1 MAGSPATK
9 LGGGGV
15 GGGRGGRSS
24 SGFGS
29 VDEDVLESI
38 LRRLPATT
46 FASAACVSRSWHRVC
61 GRILSRPK
69 LATALSLDP
78 CAQSALQEV
87 VDKVLA
93 EPICPH
99 FAIVNVG
106 NNVDTTEA
114 LQYIGSKLGAGTP
127 IVISADS
134 GIIGVDVLTNQ
145 VKEVE
150 GGIDIGS
157 YNNEDSDNA
166 EQGIVLTVGFVPG
179 LKVDVVPLLHL
190 AEVNDDRLLVDK
202 FVTDIMEYSV
212 AVSGCSTPVG
222 VIMFGDGT
230 AEIKSAAEKLVGIG
244 SCGLMNQHV
253 IADYA
258 MPLET
263 AIVGDEKGNFEYR
276 SVDKSRYISA
286 IVLQNY
292 TTSAVALVFAKDRH
306 KRPGLGDIKFHVALS
321 DGLSTIGPRHRA
333 ASVQVDDCCTLL
345 TARREG
351 QEEILDG
358 EGILNDI
365 RDELENRVEY
375 PDVYIG
381 VTKRRIYEV
390 GAEKAKLMSFLSFHG
405 VMGGVEYLRV
415 EGSGIES
422 GDSFQFYYSD
432 PAAALDSCQKVSA
445 RLRSLNLGSDSDC
458 SDKMGSIVAS
468 AGKPRVFGGFIFSS
482 FGRGES
488 FFNDFNVDSSP
499 FVENFPGVPVAGIFC
514 GGEIGRCSPSLNVQ
528 DSEEET
534 SVHRVCHVYSTVYLV
549 MSYTPAPPG
558 TAVTS

>member
-1 MAGSPATK
+1 MTDSPKTK
-9 LGGGGV
+9 LHGGGG
-15 GGGRGGRSS
+15 

-29 VDEDVLESI
+29 IGEDVLESI
-38 LRRLPATT
+38 LRRLPAAT

-61 GRILSRPK
+61 RRILSRPK
-69 LATALSLDP
+69 LASALSLNP
-78 CAQSALQEV
+78 CAQNALQEV
-87 VDKVLA
+87 VDKVLS

-106 NNVDTTEA
+106 NNVNMTDA
-114 LQYIGSKLGAGTP
+114 LQYIGRKLGAGTP

-134 GIIGVDVLTNQ
+134 GIIGVDALINQ

-150 GGIDIGS
+150 GGIDVGS
-157 YNNEDSDNA
+157 YNSEDSDNA

-190 AEVNDDRLLVDK
+190 VEVNEDTLMVDK
-202 FVTDIMEYSV
+202 FITDITEYSV
-212 AVSGCSTPVG
+212 AMSGCSTPVG
-222 VIMFGDGT
+222 VIMFGDGV
-230 AEIKSAAEKLVGIG
+230 AEIKSAAEKL
-244 SCGLMNQHV
+244 
-253 IADYA
+253 DYA

-276 SVDKSRYISA
+276 SADNSRYVPAIGLQDYTASA
-286 IVLQNY
+286 I
-292 TTSAVALVFAKDRH
+292 ALVFAKDRH
-306 KRPGLGDIKFHVALS
+306 KCPGLGDIKFHVALS

-333 ASVQVDDCCTLL
+333 ASVKVDDCCTLL

-381 VTKRRIYEV
+381 VTKRRVYKV
-390 GAEKAKLMSFLSFHG
+390 GAEKAKSMSFLSFHG

-422 GDSFQFYYSD
+422 GDNFQFYYSD
-432 PAAALDSCQKVSA
+432 PAAALASCHKVSA
-445 RLRSLNLGSDSDC
+445 RMRSLNPGSDSDC
-458 SDKMGSIVAS
+458 SDKVGNIVAS
-468 AGKPRVFGGFIFSS
+468 VARRLWRTFLEFQWQ
-482 FGRGES
+482 ES
-488 FFNDFNVDSSP
+488 FV
-499 FVENFPGVPVAGIFC
+499 VGK
-514 GGEIGRCSPSLNVQ
+514 
-528 DSEEET
+528 
-534 SVHRVCHVYSTVYLV
+534 
-549 MSYTPAPPG
+549 
-558 TAVTS
+558 

>member
-1 MAGSPATK
+1 MGDSPKDK
-9 LGGGGV
+9 LLRPGGGG
-15 GGGRGGRSS
+15 GGGGGRSS
-24 SGFGS
+24 FSFGGFGS
-29 VDEDVLESI
+29 VGEDVLESV
-38 LRRLPATT
+38 LRRLPAAT
-46 FASAACVSRSWHRVC
+46 FASAACVSRSWHGVC
-61 GRILSRPK
+61 KRILSRPK
-69 LATALSLDP
+69 LASALSLNP
-78 CAQSALQEV
+78 CAQIALEEV
-87 VDKVLA
+87 VDKVLS

-106 NNVDTTEA
+106 NNVNMTDA
-114 LQYIGSKLGAGTP
+114 LQYIGQKLGARTP
-127 IVISADS
+127 LVISADS
-134 GIIGVDVLTNQ
+134 GIIGVDALTNQ

-150 GGIDIGS
+150 GGIDDVGSS

-166 EQGIVLTVGFVPG
+166 ERGIILTVGFVPG

-190 AEVNDDRLLVDK
+190 EEANEDRLMVDK
-202 FVTDIMEYSV
+202 FITDMMEYSV

-222 VIMFGDGT
+222 VIMFGDGA
-230 AEIKSAAEKLVGIG
+230 AEIKSAAEKL
-244 SCGLMNQHV
+244 
-253 IADYA
+253 DYA
-258 MPLET
+258 MPLEA
-263 AIVGDEKGNFEYR
+263 AIVGDEKGTFQYR
-276 SVDKSRYISA
+276 SADSSRYISA
-286 IVLQNY
+286 IGQH
-292 TTSAVALVFAKDRH
+292 TISAVALVFAKDRH
-306 KRPGLGDIKFHVALS
+306 KCPGLGDIKFHVAVS
-321 DGLSTIGPRHRA
+321 DGLSAIGPRHRA
-333 ASVQVDDCCTLL
+333 ASVKVGDCCTLL

-432 PAAALDSCQKVSA
+432 PAAALVSCHKVSA

-458 SDKMGSIVAS
+458 SDKMGNVVVS
-468 AGKPRVFGGFIFSS
+468 AGKPWVFGGFIFSS

-488 FFNDFNVDSSP
+488 FFNDVNVDSSP

-514 GGEIGRCSPSLNVQ
+514 GGEIGRCSPSLSMQ

-534 SVHRVCHVYSTVYLV
+534 PVHRVCHVYSTVYLI

-558 TAVTS
+558 ATVTS